1 LNFCSVARRTWTA
14 TTTGTAPSTARFPD
28 ATAKVPQAGKSLP
41 GHQVKSHLNLHA
53 DDDHHHQAGAA
64 ETKETH
70 T

>member
-1 LNFCSVARRTWTA
+1 MNFCSAARRTWTA
-14 TTTGTAPSTARFPD
+14 TTTGTAPSTAHFPD

-41 GHQVKSHLNLHA
+41 GDQVKSHA
-53 DDDHHHQAGAA
+53 DDDHHHHHQAGAA